1 MMKSSNENI
10 DSMTPGE
17 KIIAEYQLLSVFAL
31 FGGLSMTRLLSTK
44 ALLLLLVKP
53 GIGSLI
59 IGTTKMFGE
68 ILR

>member
-17 KIIAEYQLLSVFAL
+17 KI